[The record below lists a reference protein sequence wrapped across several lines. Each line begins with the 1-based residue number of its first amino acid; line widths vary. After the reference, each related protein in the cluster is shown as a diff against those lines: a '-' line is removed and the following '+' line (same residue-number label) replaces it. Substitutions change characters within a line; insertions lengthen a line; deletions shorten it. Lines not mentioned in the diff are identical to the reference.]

1 MKIKTRMSKKYMA
14 QNNKKTLLRTKIAD
28 KKPFA
33 GKEDSAQARFAL
45 MSATQAVKRYRETLN
60 WLGGGD

>member
-1 MKIKTRMSKKYMA
+1 MA